1 MIKLTEL
8 AGICAAGLVLLVAS
22 NASAQAARGAPAPVL
37 DYPGATGKLTVPFSK
52 ALKMMLNNDG
62 GGGGIGYLSSGPVFR
77 SPALNDAQLAL
88 ALPGNTIRREL
99 AWATYFD
106 PNGTVEGWKRDWS
119 KADMSKCPSILGDDY
134 EIEGGVCYTA
144 AKHVI
149 SGKYTIKNGTVCM
162 PAYSGLSADGEHCY
176 YIAFITSFAVI
187 GDGKMVYGGGKDFK
201 KGKHL
206 EAYTEGWKPN
216 GT

>member
-1 MIKLTEL
+1 M
-8 AGICAAGLVLLVAS
+8 
-22 NASAQAARGAPAPVL
+22 
-37 DYPGATGKLTVPFSK
+37 DYPGATGKLTMPFSK

-62 GGGGIGYLSSGPVFR
+62 GGGGIGYLSSGPIFQ

-99 AWATYFD
+99 AWAAYFD
-106 PNGTVEGWKRDWS
+106 PNGNVEGWKRDWS
-119 KADMSKCPSILGDDY
+119 KADMSKCPSTLGDDY
-134 EIEGGVCYTA
+134 EIDGGECYTA
-144 AKHVI
+144 VKHVI

-162 PAYSGLSADGEHCY
+162 PAYSGLPADGEHCY

-187 GDGKMVYGGGKDFK
+187 GDGQMVYGGGKDFK

-206 EAYTEGWKPN
+206 ESHTAGWTPN